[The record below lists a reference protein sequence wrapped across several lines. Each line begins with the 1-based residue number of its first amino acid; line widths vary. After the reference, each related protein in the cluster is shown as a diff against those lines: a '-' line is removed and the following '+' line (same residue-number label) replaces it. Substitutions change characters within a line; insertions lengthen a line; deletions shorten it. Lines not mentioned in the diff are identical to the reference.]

1 MKKILGITAA
11 AAIAG
16 AMLLA
21 APAQAKNYGMAGCG
35 LGSMIITDNNILQI
49 FAATS
54 NGTSGNQTFG
64 ITTGT
69 SNCTGD
75 SSAYLEKQQELY
87 VEVNYE
93 GIQQQL
99 VSGGG
104 EKVNAFATIMGCSNK
119 AEFTR
124 ALRSGEY
131 FDGKATP
138 SEVLKQVRSE
148 LNKDS
153 SLSKACKIEA

>member
-1 MKKILGITAA
+1 MKKIIGLS
-11 AAIAG
+11 AAIAVAG
-16 AMLLA
+16 ALMIG
-21 APAQAKNYGMAGCG
+21 APAEAKNYGMAGCG
-35 LGSMIITDNNILQI
+35 LGSMVIKDNNILQI
-49 FAATS
+49 FAATT

-69 SNCTGD
+69 SNCMGD

-124 ALRSGEY
+124 VLRSGEY
-131 FDGKATP
+131 FNGTATP
-138 SEVLKQVRSE
+138 SEVLGKVRA
-148 LNKDS
+148 D
-153 SLSKACKIEA
+153 LSKDTKLSRACSIEA